1 LDGALIVNKPAGLT
15 SHDVVARL
23 RRLSGERSIGHLG
36 TLDPGATGV
45 LPLLLGRLTRLAQYF
60 QGREKEYRGEIRFG
74 FATDTY
80 DAAGQPATEAKAA
93 PTPEAVAALLP
104 HFRGHLHQTPPP
116 YSAKKIGGVPAHK
129 LARRGEAVALAAV
142 EVELRT
148 LEMLGMAGERME
160 FRAICSPGT
169 YMRSLAHDLGVAL
182 GTGAHLT
189 RLERVRVGEFELGA
203 SHTLEGLA
211 ELASAGKFA
220 EALLPPQRL
229 LPEFPA
235 VVAPPEAAAKLL
247 HGQSANLPEFSR
259 ARMVKVF
266 TADERLL
273 ALGRRI
279 AGSLFHPEAVF
290 AG

>member
-1 LDGALIVNKPAGLT
+1 MDGALIVNKPSGLT

-23 RRLSGERSIGHLG
+23 RRLTCERSIGHLG
-36 TLDPGATGV
+36 TLDPAATGV

-80 DAAGQPATEAKAA
+80 DAAGQPATEAKPA
-93 PTPEAVAALLP
+93 PSVEAVAAMLP

-116 YSAKKIGGVPAHK
+116 FSAKKIGGVPAHER
-129 LARRGEAVALAAV
+129 ARRGEAVALAAV
-142 EVELRT
+142 QVELRE
-148 LEMLGMAGERME
+148 LEMLGMAGDRME
-160 FRAICSPGT
+160 FRAVCTPGT

-182 GTGAHLT
+182 GSGAHLT
-189 RLERVRVGEFELGA
+189 RLQRTRVGEFELGA
-203 SHTLEGLA
+203 SIALEALA
-211 ELASAGKFA
+211 ELAAAGRLA
-220 EALLPPQRL
+220 EALLPPLKL

-235 VVAPPEAAAKLL
+235 VVAPPEAAARLL

-266 TADERLL
+266 SPDERLL

-279 AGSLFHPEAVF
+279 AGSLFHPEVVF
-290 AG
+290 SG